1 MNYISYSLWGSDP
14 VYNQGAIE
22 NAKQIS
28 KIYPNWKMVV
38 FHSQK
43 TSKKILRKLT
53 SLKCLCVKA
62 DESFYG
68 MFWRFFAHD
77 LTDAD
82 YIIFRDTDSRLSLR
96 EKFAVDEWITSGKS
110 AHCIRDHPLHRIPMR
125 CAQPSFLGG
134 MWGIKKSSYPSL
146 ISEIKKS
153 PLSKCFVG
161 IDSLGLKDKNSRE
174 LYGSDQQFLQNIYN
188 FFNNKNDILIHDE
201 FGDGNK
207 IDYPRDN
214 YAFIGERMT
223 VNNLPACSDRSFIKD
238 WCNN

>member
-1 MNYISYSLWGSDP
+1 LWGGESI
-14 VYNQGAIE
+14 YNQGAIQ

-28 KIYPNWKMVV
+28 EIYPNWKMVV

-43 TSKKILRKLT
+43 TSKKILNELV
-53 SLKCLCVKA
+53 SLDCLCIKA

-77 LTDAD
+77 LADAD
-82 YIIFRDTDSRLSLR
+82 YIIFRDVDSRLSLR
-96 EKFAVDEWITSGKS
+96 EKFAVEEWIASGKS
-110 AHCIRDHPLHRIPMR
+110 AHCIRDHPLHRIPAR
-125 CAQPSFLGG
+125 CAYPSFLGG

-153 PLSKCFVG
+153 PLSKCFAG
-161 IDSLGLKDKNSRE
+161 ENKNSRA
-174 LYGSDQQFLQNIYN
+174 LYGFDQEFLQNIYN
-188 FFNNKNDILIHDE
+188 YFNNKNDIFIHDE

-223 VNNLPACSDRSFIKD
+223 VNNLPTCSDRNYIKA
-238 WCNN
+238 WYNENK